1 MFLSSTTKPGPLWEQ
16 TSSAKVATRRIPPI
30 PQGVYDPLGRNTRNK
45 GVWVDP
51 VGIQKLISDISRII
65 QAAGFHQ
72 DNMHV
77 SPTCGSRN
85 KRDIL
90 QAIHRGLQLAGPK
103 FADFLDALQ
112 EIWWSS
118 PGQALSTEKS
128 WFSLGCSFSC
138 RDGVS
143 LD

>member
-1 MFLSSTTKPGPLWEQ
+1 MFLSSTTKPGPLWGQ
-16 TSSAKVATRRIPPI
+16 TSSAKVATRRS
-30 PQGVYDPLGRNTRNK
+30 PQGVYDPLERNTRNK
-45 GVWVDP
+45 GVRVDP
-51 VGIQKLISDISRII
+51 VGIQRLISDISRII

-77 SPTCGSRN
+77 SPTCAGSRN

-118 PGQALSTEKS
+118 FGQAL
-128 WFSLGCSFSC
+128 
-138 RDGVS
+138 VS
-143 LD
+143 